1 MAVSVQPGASKVTA
15 YGLYIDGEYRIPT
28 GAKTLPVINPATG
41 EEWATIVDASAED
54 VDAAVRA
61 ARRAFEGEWSKTS
74 PATRGRLL
82 NRLADAI
89 ESRATE
95 LAQIE
100 VQDNGKLLREMG
112 AQLRAVPAWYRY
124 YAGLADKIEGET
136 IPMERSTLF
145 NFTLREPLGV
155 VGFITPWN
163 SPLLILAFTMA
174 PALAAGNTIVLK
186 PSEHASVSSLEFAR
200 CMDEAGF
207 PKGVFNV
214 VTGLG
219 AGAGDA
225 LTRHRDV
232 ARIAFTGSAAT
243 GARVAATAVSHFA
256 SVGLE
261 LGGKSP
267 HIVFADAQLDAAV
280 AGLLSGIFAAAGQ
293 TCIAGSRALVQREIY
308 DEVQRRLQDRAQ
320 RIKIGDPMLAE
331 TEMGPIANEPQF
343 KRVHDYVE
351 IAKNEGAR
359 LVTGGERPS
368 EAALQRGFFFQPTV
382 FADVHNDMRIAREE
396 VFGPVLSIIPFSDE
410 AEALRIANDTEY
422 GLGSGVWTSDIGRA
436 VRMARGIKAGTVW
449 INTYRAMAP
458 NMPFGGYKSSG
469 LGRENGLEA
478 ILDYTQVKGVWIE
491 TEPVAGDPFSIKI

>member
-15 YGLYIDGEYRIPT
+15 YGLYIDGEYRFPT

-41 EEWATIVDASAED
+41 EEWATIIDAGAED

-89 ESRATE
+89 ESRAGE
-95 LAQIE
+95 LAEFE
-100 VQDNGKLLREMG
+100 VRDNGKLLREMG

-136 IPMERSTLF
+136 IPMDRPTLF

-174 PALAAGNTIVLK
+174 PALAAGNTVVLK

-200 CMDEAGF
+200 CLDEAGF

-225 LTRHRDV
+225 LARHRDV

-243 GARVAATAVSHFA
+243 GSRVAATAVSHFA
-256 SVGLE
+256 TVGLE

-308 DEVQRRLQDRAQ
+308 DEVQRRLQDRTK
-320 RIKIGDPMLAE
+320 RIKIGDPMLAD
-331 TEMGPIANEPQF
+331 TEMGPISNEPQY
-343 KRVHDYVE
+343 KRVHEYVE

-368 EAALQRGFFFQPTV
+368 DAALQRGFFFQPTV

-396 VFGPVLSIIPFSDE
+396 VFGPILSIIPFSDE

-422 GLGSGVWTSDIGRA
+422 GLGSGVWTSDLGRA

-449 INTYRAMAP
+449 VNTYRAMAP

-469 LGRENGLEA
+469 IGRENGLEA